1 MSQNQ
6 PSRSETA
13 EKISVLIRI
22 YRSAV
27 RSGDAAL
34 RDATAI
40 ELKGYGVDTADL
52 RTPQASKGGGSC

>member
-6 PSRSETA
+6 PRRTETA

-22 YRSAV
+22 FRSAV
-27 RSGDAAL
+27 QSGDMAL

-40 ELKGYGVDTADL
+40 ELRVYGINTADL
-52 RTPQASKGGGSC
+52 YIPQVSKGGEAC